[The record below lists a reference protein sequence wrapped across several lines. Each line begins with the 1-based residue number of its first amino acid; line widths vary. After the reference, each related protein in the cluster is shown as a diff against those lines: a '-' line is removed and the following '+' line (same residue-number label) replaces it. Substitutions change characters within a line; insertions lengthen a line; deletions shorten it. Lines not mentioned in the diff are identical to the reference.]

1 MHTVENYYKKI
12 AALHEKGIELHRE
25 RFKKN
30 ASYDSIRC
38 TALIDEIKYL
48 ALLIAKTEIDL
59 ETDFGK
65 NWAKHNQQFFT
76 KFA

>member
-48 ALLIAKTEIDL
+48 SLIHI
-59 ETDFGK
+59 
-65 NWAKHNQQFFT
+65 
-76 KFA
+76 